1 MYCINIH
8 NSIRSNLSL
17 SLTYGNIWWCPSA
30 KLLWWSALVELCIRN
45 SHRSVRWLRLTDMN
59 TCEEGATIWT
69 THLICLRP
77 ALHLFQ
83 SLLMMLTSYMALD
96 SLLWVGLYGWS
107 GLADLWSTI
116 RTHFSSYSMWLSLYV
131 SVFFSVP
138 WACQVRPTRVW
149 KSKYLN
155 EAINGSDT
163 VGLRGRPW
171 PQICD

>member
-1 MYCINIH
+1 MH
-8 NSIRSNLSL
+8 HVSISTTASVATSLSNLWKHMVMSI
-17 SLTYGNIWWCPSA
+17 SEAVVMECTCWIMHTQY
-30 KLLWWSALVELCIRN
+30 
-45 SHRSVRWLRLTDMN
+45 SHRLVRWLRLTDMN

-77 ALHLFQ
+77 VLHLFQ
-83 SLLMMLTSYMALD
+83 SLLMMSSSYMALD
-96 SLLWVGLYGWS
+96 SLLWVGLYSWS
-107 GLADLWSTI
+107 GLADLWSTS
-116 RTHFSSYSMWLSLYV
+116 RTLFSRYSMWLSLNV

-138 WACQVRPTRVW
+138 WACQVRPIRVW
-149 KSKYLN
+149 KSKYSN